1 MGILTELMMKAS
13 SWLTLLPRISL
24 RNLFEIAIISFLVY
38 EILFWIKNTRAWTLL
53 KGLLTI
59 MVFAIVAVL
68 LRLDTIVWILKNITT
83 IAVTAFLVVFQP
95 ELRKALEQLG
105 SQNLLSGILAQDDG
119 KSSQEFNDRTVN
131 ELVRATFEMAK
142 VKTGALMV
150 IERGTSLKEI
160 ERTGI
165 EISGLVTS
173 QLLINIFEHNTP
185 LHDGAVVIRG
195 NRVAAATCYLP
206 LSDNMSINKAL
217 GTRHR
222 AAVGVSETTDSLTI
236 VVSEETGRVSVA
248 EGGMLRSVPTA
259 EALRNILSGLMKEE
273 PVSSNRFKIWK
284 GRLINGKK
292 LTNNLKL
299 KILSVF
305 LAFFVW
311 LAVTN
316 ISNPDV
322 TATKEVPLEVL
333 NEDVLS
339 TNGKTYE
346 LIDNRTT
353 VTVAYKVR
361 TLDAGS
367 ISASDFRAYIDL
379 ADMYEPTGAVPVK
392 VDVKNN
398 KVDAVTAKPMVIRVT
413 TEDVQQKKFD
423 LTAYTEGKT
432 ESGYREGTVNIVPT
446 SIYVSGPE
454 SQVGRISTVGITIR
468 LDGAN
473 SDLSGTAQIQCFDA
487 NRNKIT
493 LDDRVT
499 LSRSEAD
506 YTLSILKVKTL
517 GLNFETEGRVADGYR
532 FTGIESNVNSVDV
545 VGLKSDLAEIN
556 AINIPKSELNMDGA
570 SADKEVIIDLNKYLP
585 ENVELADSNSKI
597 HVTLKV
603 EPLETRTIELK
614 TSKIRQVGASSR
626 YSYQYDRD
634 AIRLSIKGLQEDLD
648 QLTDDDLEAEV
659 DVSDMG
665 PGTHP
670 GTVTFELGAA
680 YELVSQD
687 DLQII
692 VHDREP
698 GDTVPAPT
706 QEETGSSTRETTAA
720 ESSSGAS
727 NHTTAAET
735 SH

>member
-1 MGILTELMMKAS
+1 M
-13 SWLTLLPRISL
+13 
-24 RNLFEIAIISFLVY
+24 
-38 EILFWIKNTRAWTLL
+38 
-53 KGLLTI
+53 
-59 MVFAIVAVL
+59 
-68 LRLDTIVWILKNITT
+68 
-83 IAVTAFLVVFQP
+83 
-95 ELRKALEQLG
+95 
-105 SQNLLSGILAQDDG
+105 
-119 KSSQEFNDRTVN
+119 
-131 ELVRATFEMAK
+131 
-142 VKTGALMV
+142 
-150 IERGTSLKEI
+150 
-160 ERTGI
+160 
-165 EISGLVTS
+165 
-173 QLLINIFEHNTP
+173 
-185 LHDGAVVIRG
+185 
-195 NRVAAATCYLP
+195 
-206 LSDNMSINKAL
+206 
-217 GTRHR
+217 
-222 AAVGVSETTDSLTI
+222 
-236 VVSEETGRVSVA
+236 
-248 EGGMLRSVPTA
+248 
-259 EALRNILSGLMKEE
+259 
-273 PVSSNRFKIWK
+273 
-284 GRLINGKK
+284 GKK

-339 TNGKTYE
+339 ANGKTYE
-346 LIDNRTT
+346 LLDNRST

-392 VDVKNN
+392 VDVKNS

-413 TEDVQQKKFD
+413 TEDVQQKKFE
-423 LTAYTEGKT
+423 LTAYTEGET

-493 LDDRVT
+493 LDDQVS

-506 YTLSILKVKTL
+506 YTLKVKTL

-570 SADKEVIIDLNKYLP
+570 SEDKEVIIDLDKYLP

-614 TSKIRQVGASSR
+614 TSKIRQVGASSH

-634 AIRLSIKGLQEDLD
+634 AIRLNIKGLKEDLD
-648 QLTDDDLEAEV
+648 QLTEDSLEAEV

-692 VHDREP
+692 VHNREP
-698 GDTVPAPT
+698 GEITAAAS
-706 QEETGSSTRETTAA
+706 EETESSRGETTAA
-720 ESSSGAS
+720 ESSSAAS
-727 NHTTAAET
+727 NYTTAAGKAVK
-735 SH
+735 

>member
-1 MGILTELMMKAS
+1 M
-13 SWLTLLPRISL
+13 
-24 RNLFEIAIISFLVY
+24 
-38 EILFWIKNTRAWTLL
+38 
-53 KGLLTI
+53 
-59 MVFAIVAVL
+59 
-68 LRLDTIVWILKNITT
+68 
-83 IAVTAFLVVFQP
+83 
-95 ELRKALEQLG
+95 
-105 SQNLLSGILAQDDG
+105 
-119 KSSQEFNDRTVN
+119 
-131 ELVRATFEMAK
+131 
-142 VKTGALMV
+142 
-150 IERGTSLKEI
+150 
-160 ERTGI
+160 
-165 EISGLVTS
+165 
-173 QLLINIFEHNTP
+173 
-185 LHDGAVVIRG
+185 
-195 NRVAAATCYLP
+195 
-206 LSDNMSINKAL
+206 
-217 GTRHR
+217 
-222 AAVGVSETTDSLTI
+222 
-236 VVSEETGRVSVA
+236 
-248 EGGMLRSVPTA
+248 
-259 EALRNILSGLMKEE
+259 
-273 PVSSNRFKIWK
+273 
-284 GRLINGKK
+284 GKK

-322 TATKEVPLEVL
+322 TASKEVPLEVL

-346 LIDNRTT
+346 LIDNRST

-398 KVDAVTAKPMVIRVT
+398 KVDAVTAKPTVIRVT
-413 TEDVQQKKFD
+413 TEDIQQKKFD

-432 ESGYREGTVNIVPT
+432 ESGYREGTVNIVPS

-493 LDDRVT
+493 LDDRVS

-517 GLNFETEGRVADGYR
+517 GLNFETEGRVADEYR

-570 SADKEVIIDLNKYLP
+570 SADKEVTIDLNKSLP
-585 ENVELADSNSKI
+585 ENVELADPNSKI
-597 HVTLKV
+597 RVTLKV
-603 EPLETRTIELK
+603 EPLETRNIALK

-634 AIRLSIKGLQEDLD
+634 SINLSIKGLKEDLD
-648 QLTDDDLEAEV
+648 QLTDDSLEAEV

-698 GDTVPAPT
+698 GETVPATT
-706 QEETGSSTRETTAA
+706 QEETESSIKETTAA
-720 ESSSGAS
+720 ESSGAS
-727 NHTTAAET
+727 SSRASGTE
-735 SH
+735 

>member
-1 MGILTELMMKAS
+1 M
-13 SWLTLLPRISL
+13 
-24 RNLFEIAIISFLVY
+24 
-38 EILFWIKNTRAWTLL
+38 
-53 KGLLTI
+53 
-59 MVFAIVAVL
+59 
-68 LRLDTIVWILKNITT
+68 
-83 IAVTAFLVVFQP
+83 
-95 ELRKALEQLG
+95 
-105 SQNLLSGILAQDDG
+105 
-119 KSSQEFNDRTVN
+119 
-131 ELVRATFEMAK
+131 
-142 VKTGALMV
+142 
-150 IERGTSLKEI
+150 
-160 ERTGI
+160 
-165 EISGLVTS
+165 
-173 QLLINIFEHNTP
+173 
-185 LHDGAVVIRG
+185 
-195 NRVAAATCYLP
+195 
-206 LSDNMSINKAL
+206 
-217 GTRHR
+217 
-222 AAVGVSETTDSLTI
+222 
-236 VVSEETGRVSVA
+236 
-248 EGGMLRSVPTA
+248 
-259 EALRNILSGLMKEE
+259 
-273 PVSSNRFKIWK
+273 
-284 GRLINGKK
+284 GKK

-339 TNGKTYE
+339 ANGKTYE
-346 LIDNRTT
+346 LLDNRST

-392 VDVKNN
+392 VDIKNS

-413 TEDVQQKKFD
+413 TEDVQQKKFE
-423 LTAYTEGKT
+423 LTAYTEGET

-454 SQVGRISTVGITIR
+454 SQVGRISTVGVTIR

-493 LDDRVT
+493 LDDQVS

-570 SADKEVIIDLNKYLP
+570 SEDKEVIIDLDKYLP

-614 TSKIRQVGASSR
+614 TSKIRQVGASSH
-626 YSYQYDRD
+626 YSYQYDRN
-634 AIRLSIKGLQEDLD
+634 AIRLNIKGLKEDLD
-648 QLTDDDLEAEV
+648 QLTEDSLEAEV

-698 GDTVPAPT
+698 GEITAAAS
-706 QEETGSSTRETTAA
+706 EETESSRGETTAA
-720 ESSSGAS
+720 ESSSAAS
-727 NHTTAAET
+727 NYTTAAGK
-735 SH
+735 SR

>member
-1 MGILTELMMKAS
+1 M
-13 SWLTLLPRISL
+13 
-24 RNLFEIAIISFLVY
+24 
-38 EILFWIKNTRAWTLL
+38 
-53 KGLLTI
+53 
-59 MVFAIVAVL
+59 
-68 LRLDTIVWILKNITT
+68 
-83 IAVTAFLVVFQP
+83 
-95 ELRKALEQLG
+95 
-105 SQNLLSGILAQDDG
+105 
-119 KSSQEFNDRTVN
+119 
-131 ELVRATFEMAK
+131 
-142 VKTGALMV
+142 
-150 IERGTSLKEI
+150 
-160 ERTGI
+160 
-165 EISGLVTS
+165 
-173 QLLINIFEHNTP
+173 
-185 LHDGAVVIRG
+185 
-195 NRVAAATCYLP
+195 
-206 LSDNMSINKAL
+206 
-217 GTRHR
+217 
-222 AAVGVSETTDSLTI
+222 
-236 VVSEETGRVSVA
+236 
-248 EGGMLRSVPTA
+248 
-259 EALRNILSGLMKEE
+259 
-273 PVSSNRFKIWK
+273 
-284 GRLINGKK
+284 GKK

-346 LIDNRTT
+346 LIDNRST

-413 TEDVQQKKFD
+413 TEDIQQKKFD

-432 ESGYREGTVNIVPT
+432 EAGYREGTVNIVP
-446 SIYVSGPE
+446 SNIVVSGPE

-493 LDDRVT
+493 LDDRVS
-499 LSRSEAD
+499 LSRLEAD

-532 FTGIESNVNSVDV
+532 FTGIESNVNSIDV

-570 SADKEVIIDLNKYLP
+570 SEDKEVIIDLNKYLP

-597 HVTLKV
+597 RVTLKV

-634 AIRLSIKGLQEDLD
+634 SINLSIKGLKEDLD
-648 QLTDDDLEAEV
+648 QLTDDSLEAEV
-659 DVSDMG
+659 DVSDMT

-698 GDTVPAPT
+698 GETTAAA
-706 QEETGSSTRETTAA
+706 EETESSIRETTAA
-720 ESSSGAS
+720 ADS
-727 NHTTAAET
+727 TTAASAHT
-735 SH
+735 SAADQSH

>member
-1 MGILTELMMKAS
+1 M
-13 SWLTLLPRISL
+13 
-24 RNLFEIAIISFLVY
+24 
-38 EILFWIKNTRAWTLL
+38 
-53 KGLLTI
+53 
-59 MVFAIVAVL
+59 
-68 LRLDTIVWILKNITT
+68 
-83 IAVTAFLVVFQP
+83 
-95 ELRKALEQLG
+95 
-105 SQNLLSGILAQDDG
+105 
-119 KSSQEFNDRTVN
+119 
-131 ELVRATFEMAK
+131 
-142 VKTGALMV
+142 
-150 IERGTSLKEI
+150 
-160 ERTGI
+160 
-165 EISGLVTS
+165 
-173 QLLINIFEHNTP
+173 
-185 LHDGAVVIRG
+185 
-195 NRVAAATCYLP
+195 
-206 LSDNMSINKAL
+206 
-217 GTRHR
+217 
-222 AAVGVSETTDSLTI
+222 
-236 VVSEETGRVSVA
+236 
-248 EGGMLRSVPTA
+248 
-259 EALRNILSGLMKEE
+259 
-273 PVSSNRFKIWK
+273 
-284 GRLINGKK
+284 GKK

-305 LAFFVW
+305 L
-311 LAVTN
+311 
-316 ISNPDV
+316 SNPDV
-322 TATKEVPLEVL
+322 TATNEVPLEVL

-339 TNGKTYE
+339 ANGKTYE
-346 LIDNRTT
+346 LLDNRST

-392 VDVKNN
+392 VDIKNS

-413 TEDVQQKKFD
+413 TEDVQQKKFE
-423 LTAYTEGKT
+423 LTAYTEGET

-493 LDDRVT
+493 LDDQVS

-570 SADKEVIIDLNKYLP
+570 SEDKEVIIDLDKYLP

-614 TSKIRQVGASSR
+614 TSKIRQVGASSH

-634 AIRLSIKGLQEDLD
+634 AIRLNIKGLKEDLD
-648 QLTDDDLEAEV
+648 QLTEDSLEAEV

-698 GDTVPAPT
+698 GEITAAAS
-706 QEETGSSTRETTAA
+706 EETESSRGETTAA
-720 ESSSGAS
+720 ESSSAAS
-727 NHTTAAET
+727 NYTTAAGKAVK
-735 SH
+735 

>member
-1 MGILTELMMKAS
+1 M
-13 SWLTLLPRISL
+13 
-24 RNLFEIAIISFLVY
+24 
-38 EILFWIKNTRAWTLL
+38 
-53 KGLLTI
+53 
-59 MVFAIVAVL
+59 
-68 LRLDTIVWILKNITT
+68 
-83 IAVTAFLVVFQP
+83 
-95 ELRKALEQLG
+95 
-105 SQNLLSGILAQDDG
+105 
-119 KSSQEFNDRTVN
+119 
-131 ELVRATFEMAK
+131 
-142 VKTGALMV
+142 
-150 IERGTSLKEI
+150 
-160 ERTGI
+160 
-165 EISGLVTS
+165 
-173 QLLINIFEHNTP
+173 
-185 LHDGAVVIRG
+185 
-195 NRVAAATCYLP
+195 
-206 LSDNMSINKAL
+206 
-217 GTRHR
+217 
-222 AAVGVSETTDSLTI
+222 
-236 VVSEETGRVSVA
+236 
-248 EGGMLRSVPTA
+248 
-259 EALRNILSGLMKEE
+259 
-273 PVSSNRFKIWK
+273 
-284 GRLINGKK
+284 
-292 LTNNLKL
+292 
-299 KILSVF
+299 
-305 LAFFVW
+305 
-311 LAVTN
+311 
-316 ISNPDV
+316 
-322 TATKEVPLEVL
+322 L

-339 TNGKTYE
+339 ANGKTYE
-346 LIDNRTT
+346 LLDNRST

-392 VDVKNN
+392 VDIKNS

-413 TEDVQQKKFD
+413 TEDVQQKKFE
-423 LTAYTEGKT
+423 LTAYTEGET

-493 LDDRVT
+493 LDDQVS

-570 SADKEVIIDLNKYLP
+570 SEDKEVIIDLNKYLP

-614 TSKIRQVGASSR
+614 ASKIRQVGASSH

-634 AIRLSIKGLQEDLD
+634 AIRLNIKGLKEDLD
-648 QLTDDDLEAEV
+648 QLTEDSLEAEV

-698 GDTVPAPT
+698 GEITAAAS
-706 QEETGSSTRETTAA
+706 EETESSRGETTAA
-720 ESSSGAS
+720 ESSSAAS
-727 NHTTAAET
+727 NYTTAAGKAVK
-735 SH
+735 

>member
-1 MGILTELMMKAS
+1 M
-13 SWLTLLPRISL
+13 
-24 RNLFEIAIISFLVY
+24 
-38 EILFWIKNTRAWTLL
+38 
-53 KGLLTI
+53 
-59 MVFAIVAVL
+59 
-68 LRLDTIVWILKNITT
+68 
-83 IAVTAFLVVFQP
+83 
-95 ELRKALEQLG
+95 
-105 SQNLLSGILAQDDG
+105 
-119 KSSQEFNDRTVN
+119 
-131 ELVRATFEMAK
+131 
-142 VKTGALMV
+142 
-150 IERGTSLKEI
+150 
-160 ERTGI
+160 
-165 EISGLVTS
+165 
-173 QLLINIFEHNTP
+173 
-185 LHDGAVVIRG
+185 
-195 NRVAAATCYLP
+195 
-206 LSDNMSINKAL
+206 
-217 GTRHR
+217 
-222 AAVGVSETTDSLTI
+222 
-236 VVSEETGRVSVA
+236 
-248 EGGMLRSVPTA
+248 
-259 EALRNILSGLMKEE
+259 
-273 PVSSNRFKIWK
+273 
-284 GRLINGKK
+284 
-292 LTNNLKL
+292 
-299 KILSVF
+299 
-305 LAFFVW
+305 
-311 LAVTN
+311 
-316 ISNPDV
+316 
-322 TATKEVPLEVL
+322 L

-339 TNGKTYE
+339 ANGKTYE
-346 LIDNRTT
+346 LLDNRST

-392 VDVKNN
+392 VDIKNS

-413 TEDVQQKKFD
+413 TEDVQQKKFE
-423 LTAYTEGKT
+423 LTAYTEGET

-493 LDDRVT
+493 LDDQVS

-570 SADKEVIIDLNKYLP
+570 SEDKEVIIDLNKYLP

-614 TSKIRQVGASSR
+614 TSKIRQVGASSH

-634 AIRLSIKGLQEDLD
+634 AIRLNIKGLKEDLD
-648 QLTDDDLEAEV
+648 QLTEDSLEAEV

-698 GDTVPAPT
+698 GEITAAAS
-706 QEETGSSTRETTAA
+706 EETESSRGETTAA
-720 ESSSGAS
+720 ESSSAAS
-727 NHTTAAET
+727 NYTTAAGKAVK
-735 SH
+735 

>member
-1 MGILTELMMKAS
+1 M
-13 SWLTLLPRISL
+13 
-24 RNLFEIAIISFLVY
+24 
-38 EILFWIKNTRAWTLL
+38 
-53 KGLLTI
+53 
-59 MVFAIVAVL
+59 
-68 LRLDTIVWILKNITT
+68 
-83 IAVTAFLVVFQP
+83 
-95 ELRKALEQLG
+95 
-105 SQNLLSGILAQDDG
+105 
-119 KSSQEFNDRTVN
+119 
-131 ELVRATFEMAK
+131 
-142 VKTGALMV
+142 
-150 IERGTSLKEI
+150 
-160 ERTGI
+160 
-165 EISGLVTS
+165 
-173 QLLINIFEHNTP
+173 
-185 LHDGAVVIRG
+185 
-195 NRVAAATCYLP
+195 
-206 LSDNMSINKAL
+206 
-217 GTRHR
+217 
-222 AAVGVSETTDSLTI
+222 
-236 VVSEETGRVSVA
+236 
-248 EGGMLRSVPTA
+248 
-259 EALRNILSGLMKEE
+259 
-273 PVSSNRFKIWK
+273 
-284 GRLINGKK
+284 GKK

-346 LIDNRTT
+346 LIDNRST

-413 TEDVQQKKFD
+413 TEDIQQKKFD

-432 ESGYREGTVNIVPT
+432 EAGYREGTVNIVP
-446 SIYVSGPE
+446 SSVVVSGPE

-493 LDDRVT
+493 LDDRVS
-499 LSRSEAD
+499 LSRLEAD

-570 SADKEVIIDLNKYLP
+570 SEDKEVIIDLNKYLP
-585 ENVELADSNSKI
+585 ENVELADSNNKI

-634 AIRLSIKGLQEDLD
+634 VIRLSIKGLKEDLD
-648 QLTDDDLEAEV
+648 QLTDDSLEAEV
-659 DVSDMG
+659 DVSDMT

-698 GDTVPAPT
+698 GETTAAA
-706 QEETGSSTRETTAA
+706 EETESSTRETTAA
-720 ESSSGAS
+720 ADS
-727 NHTTAAET
+727 TTAASAHT
-735 SH
+735 SAAEQSH

>member
-1 MGILTELMMKAS
+1 M
-13 SWLTLLPRISL
+13 
-24 RNLFEIAIISFLVY
+24 
-38 EILFWIKNTRAWTLL
+38 
-53 KGLLTI
+53 
-59 MVFAIVAVL
+59 
-68 LRLDTIVWILKNITT
+68 
-83 IAVTAFLVVFQP
+83 
-95 ELRKALEQLG
+95 
-105 SQNLLSGILAQDDG
+105 
-119 KSSQEFNDRTVN
+119 
-131 ELVRATFEMAK
+131 
-142 VKTGALMV
+142 
-150 IERGTSLKEI
+150 
-160 ERTGI
+160 
-165 EISGLVTS
+165 
-173 QLLINIFEHNTP
+173 
-185 LHDGAVVIRG
+185 
-195 NRVAAATCYLP
+195 
-206 LSDNMSINKAL
+206 
-217 GTRHR
+217 
-222 AAVGVSETTDSLTI
+222 
-236 VVSEETGRVSVA
+236 
-248 EGGMLRSVPTA
+248 
-259 EALRNILSGLMKEE
+259 
-273 PVSSNRFKIWK
+273 
-284 GRLINGKK
+284 GKK

-413 TEDVQQKKFD
+413 TEDVQQKKFN

-727 NHTTAAET
+727 NHTTPAET

>member
-1 MGILTELMMKAS
+1 M
-13 SWLTLLPRISL
+13 
-24 RNLFEIAIISFLVY
+24 
-38 EILFWIKNTRAWTLL
+38 
-53 KGLLTI
+53 
-59 MVFAIVAVL
+59 
-68 LRLDTIVWILKNITT
+68 
-83 IAVTAFLVVFQP
+83 
-95 ELRKALEQLG
+95 
-105 SQNLLSGILAQDDG
+105 
-119 KSSQEFNDRTVN
+119 
-131 ELVRATFEMAK
+131 
-142 VKTGALMV
+142 
-150 IERGTSLKEI
+150 
-160 ERTGI
+160 
-165 EISGLVTS
+165 
-173 QLLINIFEHNTP
+173 
-185 LHDGAVVIRG
+185 
-195 NRVAAATCYLP
+195 
-206 LSDNMSINKAL
+206 
-217 GTRHR
+217 
-222 AAVGVSETTDSLTI
+222 
-236 VVSEETGRVSVA
+236 
-248 EGGMLRSVPTA
+248 
-259 EALRNILSGLMKEE
+259 
-273 PVSSNRFKIWK
+273 
-284 GRLINGKK
+284 GKK

-379 ADMYEPTGAVPVK
+379 ADMY
-392 VDVKNN
+392 
-398 KVDAVTAKPMVIRVT
+398 
-413 TEDVQQKKFD
+413 
-423 LTAYTEGKT
+423 
-432 ESGYREGTVNIVPT
+432 

-570 SADKEVIIDLNKYLP
+570 SEDKEVIIDLNKYLP

>member
-1 MGILTELMMKAS
+1 
-13 SWLTLLPRISL
+13 
-24 RNLFEIAIISFLVY
+24 
-38 EILFWIKNTRAWTLL
+38 
-53 KGLLTI
+53 
-59 MVFAIVAVL
+59 
-68 LRLDTIVWILKNITT
+68 
-83 IAVTAFLVVFQP
+83 
-95 ELRKALEQLG
+95 
-105 SQNLLSGILAQDDG
+105 
-119 KSSQEFNDRTVN
+119 
-131 ELVRATFEMAK
+131 
-142 VKTGALMV
+142 
-150 IERGTSLKEI
+150 
-160 ERTGI
+160 
-165 EISGLVTS
+165 
-173 QLLINIFEHNTP
+173 
-185 LHDGAVVIRG
+185 
-195 NRVAAATCYLP
+195 
-206 LSDNMSINKAL
+206 
-217 GTRHR
+217 
-222 AAVGVSETTDSLTI
+222 
-236 VVSEETGRVSVA
+236 
-248 EGGMLRSVPTA
+248 ML
-259 EALRNILSGLMKEE
+259 
-273 PVSSNRFKIWK
+273 
-284 GRLINGKK
+284 
-292 LTNNLKL
+292 
-299 KILSVF
+299 
-305 LAFFVW
+305 
-311 LAVTN
+311 
-316 ISNPDV
+316 
-322 TATKEVPLEVL
+322 
-333 NEDVLS
+333 
-339 TNGKTYE
+339 
-346 LIDNRTT
+346 DNRST

-392 VDVKNN
+392 VDIKNS

-413 TEDVQQKKFD
+413 TEDVQQKKFE
-423 LTAYTEGKT
+423 LTAYTEGET

-493 LDDRVT
+493 LDDQVS

-570 SADKEVIIDLNKYLP
+570 SEDKEVIIDLDKYLP

-614 TSKIRQVGASSR
+614 TSKIRQVGASSH

-634 AIRLSIKGLQEDLD
+634 AIRLNIKGLKEDLD
-648 QLTDDDLEAEV
+648 QLTEDSLEAEV

-698 GDTVPAPT
+698 GEITAAAS
-706 QEETGSSTRETTAA
+706 EETESSRGETTAA
-720 ESSSGAS
+720 ESSSAAS
-727 NHTTAAET
+727 NYTTAAGKAVK
-735 SH
+735 

>member
-1 MGILTELMMKAS
+1 M
-13 SWLTLLPRISL
+13 
-24 RNLFEIAIISFLVY
+24 
-38 EILFWIKNTRAWTLL
+38 
-53 KGLLTI
+53 
-59 MVFAIVAVL
+59 
-68 LRLDTIVWILKNITT
+68 
-83 IAVTAFLVVFQP
+83 
-95 ELRKALEQLG
+95 
-105 SQNLLSGILAQDDG
+105 
-119 KSSQEFNDRTVN
+119 
-131 ELVRATFEMAK
+131 
-142 VKTGALMV
+142 
-150 IERGTSLKEI
+150 
-160 ERTGI
+160 
-165 EISGLVTS
+165 
-173 QLLINIFEHNTP
+173 
-185 LHDGAVVIRG
+185 
-195 NRVAAATCYLP
+195 
-206 LSDNMSINKAL
+206 
-217 GTRHR
+217 
-222 AAVGVSETTDSLTI
+222 
-236 VVSEETGRVSVA
+236 
-248 EGGMLRSVPTA
+248 
-259 EALRNILSGLMKEE
+259 
-273 PVSSNRFKIWK
+273 
-284 GRLINGKK
+284 
-292 LTNNLKL
+292 
-299 KILSVF
+299 
-305 LAFFVW
+305 
-311 LAVTN
+311 
-316 ISNPDV
+316 

-339 TNGKTYE
+339 ANGKTYE
-346 LIDNRTT
+346 LLDNRST

-379 ADMYEPTGAVPVK
+379 ADMYDPTGAVPVK
-392 VDVKNN
+392 VDIKNS

-413 TEDVQQKKFD
+413 TEDVQQKKFE
-423 LTAYTEGKT
+423 LTAYTEGET

-493 LDDRVT
+493 LDDQVS

-570 SADKEVIIDLNKYLP
+570 SEDKEVIIDLNKYLP

-614 TSKIRQVGASSR
+614 TSKIRQVGASSH

-634 AIRLSIKGLQEDLD
+634 AIRLNIKGLKEDLD
-648 QLTDDDLEAEV
+648 QLTENSLEAEV

-698 GDTVPAPT
+698 GEITAAAS
-706 QEETGSSTRETTAA
+706 EETESSRGETTAA
-720 ESSSGAS
+720 ESSSAAS
-727 NHTTAAET
+727 NYTTAAGKAVK
-735 SH
+735 

>member
-1 MGILTELMMKAS
+1 MKAS

>member
-1 MGILTELMMKAS
+1 M
-13 SWLTLLPRISL
+13 
-24 RNLFEIAIISFLVY
+24 
-38 EILFWIKNTRAWTLL
+38 
-53 KGLLTI
+53 
-59 MVFAIVAVL
+59 
-68 LRLDTIVWILKNITT
+68 
-83 IAVTAFLVVFQP
+83 
-95 ELRKALEQLG
+95 
-105 SQNLLSGILAQDDG
+105 
-119 KSSQEFNDRTVN
+119 
-131 ELVRATFEMAK
+131 
-142 VKTGALMV
+142 
-150 IERGTSLKEI
+150 
-160 ERTGI
+160 
-165 EISGLVTS
+165 
-173 QLLINIFEHNTP
+173 
-185 LHDGAVVIRG
+185 
-195 NRVAAATCYLP
+195 
-206 LSDNMSINKAL
+206 
-217 GTRHR
+217 
-222 AAVGVSETTDSLTI
+222 
-236 VVSEETGRVSVA
+236 
-248 EGGMLRSVPTA
+248 
-259 EALRNILSGLMKEE
+259 
-273 PVSSNRFKIWK
+273 
-284 GRLINGKK
+284 GKK

-379 ADMYEPTGAVPVK
+379 ADMYKPTGAVPVK

>member
-1 MGILTELMMKAS
+1 M
-13 SWLTLLPRISL
+13 
-24 RNLFEIAIISFLVY
+24 
-38 EILFWIKNTRAWTLL
+38 
-53 KGLLTI
+53 
-59 MVFAIVAVL
+59 
-68 LRLDTIVWILKNITT
+68 
-83 IAVTAFLVVFQP
+83 
-95 ELRKALEQLG
+95 
-105 SQNLLSGILAQDDG
+105 
-119 KSSQEFNDRTVN
+119 
-131 ELVRATFEMAK
+131 
-142 VKTGALMV
+142 
-150 IERGTSLKEI
+150 
-160 ERTGI
+160 
-165 EISGLVTS
+165 
-173 QLLINIFEHNTP
+173 
-185 LHDGAVVIRG
+185 
-195 NRVAAATCYLP
+195 
-206 LSDNMSINKAL
+206 
-217 GTRHR
+217 
-222 AAVGVSETTDSLTI
+222 
-236 VVSEETGRVSVA
+236 
-248 EGGMLRSVPTA
+248 
-259 EALRNILSGLMKEE
+259 
-273 PVSSNRFKIWK
+273 
-284 GRLINGKK
+284 GKK

-339 TNGKTYE
+339 ANGKTYE
-346 LIDNRTT
+346 LLDNRST

-392 VDVKNN
+392 VDVKNS

-413 TEDVQQKKFD
+413 TEDVQQKKFE

-487 NRNKIT
+487 NRNKIP
-493 LDDRVT
+493 LDDRFNVT
-499 LSRSEAD
+499 PSNEN
-506 YTLSILKVKTL
+506 YTLSI
-517 GLNFETEGRVADGYR
+517 LNFETEGRVEDGYR

-570 SADKEVIIDLNKYLP
+570 SEDKEVIIDLNKYLP

-614 TSKIRQVGASSR
+614 TSKIRQVGASSH

-634 AIRLSIKGLQEDLD
+634 AIRLNIKGLKEDLD
-648 QLTDDDLEAEV
+648 QLTEDSLEAEV

-698 GDTVPAPT
+698 GEITAAAS
-706 QEETGSSTRETTAA
+706 EETESSRGETTAA
-720 ESSSGAS
+720 ESSSAAS
-727 NHTTAAET
+727 NYTTAAGK
-735 SH
+735 SR